1 MKDLLQMGLF
11 ANLKDWWTFRQL
23 SKEFNKEVDENVNM
37 WHHTDSMAEV
47 QDDEAI
53 QQKYHN
59 GITLMKKRLNSMRN
73 GQDANGFLSKNFGED
88 GRFDLL
94 ALAKD
99 EDANRKA
106 LRQVRESAYVYQGA
120 DIKTEEDKTKMIDT
134 RIGHYKALHKDI
146 EIRQVLKEA
155 RAAWAAGDIELHK
168 QLLAKW
174 EEMKYGKLRNSK
186 TRN

>member
-1 MKDLLQMGLF
+1 MNIF
-11 ANLKDWWTFRQL
+11 SRIKDWWTFRQL
-23 SKEFNKEVDENVNM
+23 SNEFNKEVDENVNM
-37 WHHTDSMAEV
+37 WQHSDAHAEV
-47 QDDEAI
+47 QDDEAV

-59 GITLMKKRLNSMRN
+59 GITLMKRRLNQMRN
-73 GQDANGFLSKNFGED
+73 GQDGHQFLSANGNL
-88 GRFDLL
+88 DLL
-94 ALAKD
+94 ALARD

-120 DIKTEEDKTKMIDT
+120 DIKSEEDKTKMIDT
-134 RIGHYKALHKDI
+134 RIGHYQALHKDI
-146 EIRQVLKEA
+146 EIRRVLKEA